1 VKILLDIAKES
12 SDWLPPLKS
21 ALGGMN
27 ALIKHYEVLVRWMTA
42 AHNLHERPQHFQDV
56 REKISDLIP
65 VLERFKQNITTAT
78 IDGDQAETQRRIELS
93 RCARRLL
100 NAPTLTKGL
109 RSALGDIEKRS
120 RELLAKGTAVR
131 FLDKGADSGEV
142 VKLVER
148 LRVAIAQYQV
158 SGNLFVASSTTH
170 AAGQISQQQA
180 IYDQITNLTVR
191 IFLFTYYPLRLRSAL
206 PSSLLSIPS

>member
-1 VKILLDIAKES
+1 
-12 SDWLPPLKS
+12 
-21 ALGGMN
+21 MN
-27 ALIKHYEVLVRWMTA
+27 ALIKQYEVLVRWMTV

-56 REKISDLIP
+56 REKVKDLIP
-65 VLERFKQNITTAT
+65 VLERFKQSITTAT

-100 NAPTLTKGL
+100 NTPTLTKVL
-109 RSALGDIEKRS
+109 YSALEYIENQS

-148 LRVAIAQYQV
+148 LRVAITQYQV
-158 SGNLFVASSTTH
+158 SGN
-170 AAGQISQQQA
+170 
-180 IYDQITNLTVR
+180 
-191 IFLFTYYPLRLRSAL
+191 
-206 PSSLLSIPS
+206 

>member
-1 VKILLDIAKES
+1 VKIFLDIAKES

-27 ALIKHYEVLVRWMTA
+27 ALIKQYEVLVRWMTA

-56 REKISDLIP
+56 REKIKDLTP
-65 VLERFKQNITTAT
+65 VLERFKQSITTAT
-78 IDGDQAETQRRIELS
+78 IDGDQAETQRRTELS

-100 NAPTLTKGL
+100 DAPILTKVL
-109 RSALGDIEKRS
+109 YSALEYIKNQS
-120 RELLAKGTAVR
+120 RELLAKGPAVR

-148 LRVAIAQYQV
+148 LREAITQYQV
-158 SGNLFVASSTTH
+158 SGN
-170 AAGQISQQQA
+170 
-180 IYDQITNLTVR
+180 
-191 IFLFTYYPLRLRSAL
+191 
-206 PSSLLSIPS
+206 